1 MKNII
6 EKVDTNKI
14 LEFIESNFNASN
26 KVEKV
31 KDFRK
36 LVNYFAK
43 EDIKLSLEDA
53 DTLLK
58 KSSKLVDTIELIQE
72 ENISNVSTNSIENL
86 FLANDLL
93 KDIKDNT
100 YLVDSSFMP
109 KLGKKND
116 LDTFKLYL
124 TSMPRLLTLDEEKAL
139 IERISQG
146 DEEAKRI
153 LVEHNLRLAVSVAK
167 RYTNSGVSLPDLVQE
182 GNIGLMMAANKFNK
196 AENCKF
202 STYAV
207 YWIKQRI
214 TRYIADNSRTVRIP
228 VYMHDFIQKV
238 ERTKK
243 SLSLKTNGEV
253 TREDLAN
260 ALNVSV
266 EEIMKAEKYASGCVS
281 LETKINPGD
290 ESDSSEL
297 STFVADENA
306 YFEGK
311 VLNSVYYDELNNA
324 IFNGN
329 VLDDKAKKILQYR
342 YGFVDGKVRTLEEI
356 GKMFGVTR
364 ERIRQIEAKSLRMLE
379 KSGTLKEFRP
389 EEKELKKNQKHGNAR
404 GYNLI
409 LSK

>member
-1 MKNII
+1 
-6 EKVDTNKI
+6 
-14 LEFIESNFNASN
+14 
-26 KVEKV
+26 
-31 KDFRK
+31 
-36 LVNYFAK
+36 
-43 EDIKLSLEDA
+43 
-53 DTLLK
+53 
-58 KSSKLVDTIELIQE
+58 
-72 ENISNVSTNSIENL
+72 
-86 FLANDLL
+86 
-93 KDIKDNT
+93 
-100 YLVDSSFMP
+100 MP

-139 IERISQG
+139 INRLSQG
-146 DEEAKRI
+146 DEDAKRI

-167 RYTNSGVSLPDLVQE
+167 RYTNRGVSLPDLVQE
-182 GNIGLMMAANKFNK
+182 GNIGLMIAADKFDK

-214 TRYIADNSRTVRIP
+214 TRYIADNSRTVRVP
-228 VYMHDFIQKV
+228 VYMHEFIKKV

-243 SLSLKTNGEV
+243 NLALKTNGEV
-253 TREDLAN
+253 SREEVAS

-266 EEIMKAEKYASGCVS
+266 DEIIKAEKYGSDCVS
-281 LETKINPGD
+281 LETKIKSGE

-306 YFEGK
+306 YFEGR
-311 VLNSVYYDELNNA
+311 VLNKVYYEELNDA
-324 IFNGN
+324 IFNGD
-329 VLDDKAKKILQYR
+329 VLDDKAKTILQYR
-342 YGFVDGKVRTLEEI
+342 YGFVDGKVRTLEEV
-356 GKMFGVTR
+356 GRMFGVTR
-364 ERIRQIEAKSLRMLE
+364 ERIRQIEAKSLRALE

-389 EEKELKKNQKHGNAR
+389 EGRELKNNRKYGNAR